1 MKVLIDTDVLIDVAL
16 EREEFFDDSNRVL
29 EWIESGAGQGAVAWH
44 SLSNLAYMMT
54 DARGFI
60 RDLLQFVDI
69 APSGVGEGLAALD
82 LPMKDLEDAMQAS
95 AARSYG
101 AAWLITRNIGD
112 YKKSPIP
119 AVSPSE
125 FLNQLAQEK

>member
-29 EWIESGAGQGAVAWH
+29 EWIESGAGHGSVAWH

-69 APSGVGEGLAALD
+69 APSGVGEVLLKTPETEG
-82 LPMKDLEDAMQAS
+82 
-95 AARSYG
+95 
-101 AAWLITRNIGD
+101 
-112 YKKSPIP
+112 
-119 AVSPSE
+119 
-125 FLNQLAQEK
+125 FL